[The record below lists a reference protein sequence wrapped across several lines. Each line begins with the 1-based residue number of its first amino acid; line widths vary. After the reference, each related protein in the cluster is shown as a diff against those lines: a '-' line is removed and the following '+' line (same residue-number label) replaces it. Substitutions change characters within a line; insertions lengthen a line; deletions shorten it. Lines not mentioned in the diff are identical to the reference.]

1 MSRFRRRIMAA
12 LAAKELPAAYRRLT
26 GIIYDG
32 NVYYATSLRLEGSD
46 TLRLSFMATA
56 NCNVIGCYTTS
67 SATTNYSLYVSTTSG
82 SKYLRYGGG
91 TYNSYIATDTRY
103 DVVITPTGCDGMRV
117 DSSWS
122 AKTFTAVSDMLIG
135 STSVGATSAKL
146 TGTLYGDIE
155 VVGRAVF
162 IPVERISD
170 GEIGY
175 YNTADGSFLENQG
188 SGTPVKLGYA

>member
-46 TLRLSFMATA
+46 TLRFSFMATA
-56 NCNVIGCYTTS
+56 NCNVIGCYTSS
-67 SATTNYSLYVSTTSG
+67 SASTNYSLYVSTTSG
-82 SKYLRYGGG
+82 SKYLRYGSG
-91 TYNSYIATDTRY
+91 TYNSYIATGTRY

-135 STSVGATSAKL
+135 TTSVEATSSKL
-146 TGTLYGDIE
+146 LGRLYGN
-155 VVGRAVF
+155 VVVDGKGVF
-162 IPVERISD
+162 VPVERISD

-175 YNTADGSFLENQG
+175 YEMTSGVFLTNQG
-188 SGTPVKLGYA
+188 SGTPQKIAYA